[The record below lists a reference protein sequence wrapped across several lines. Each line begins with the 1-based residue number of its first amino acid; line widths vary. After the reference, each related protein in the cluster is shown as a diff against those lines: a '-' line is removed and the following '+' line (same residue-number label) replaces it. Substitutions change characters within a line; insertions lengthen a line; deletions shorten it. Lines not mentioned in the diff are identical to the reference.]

1 MFRRLR
7 FRIAGVL
14 LRLAIEIMP
23 HGLVRAS
30 LEMALNEWEE
40 DVSAEIA
47 RMH

>member
-7 FRIAGVL
+7 FRIL
-14 LRLAIEIMP
+14 LRLAIGTMP
-23 HGLVRAS
+23 HGLVRAGF
-30 LEMALNEWEE
+30 EMALDEWEE